1 MNVTTPPM
9 PMTVQDHIRTAFGF
23 LTDSD
28 REFAAGDVLQA
39 SEKLW
44 GAASHAVIAVAE
56 SRGWE
61 HDSHRALR
69 TAVLRLDAER
79 GDLLIRAGFLAA
91 EKFHINFHYKT
102 MDDSEIEEER
112 PLVHEFVRQ
121 VTALA
126 SENSANGR

>member
-1 MNVTTPPM
+1 MPPT
-9 PMTVQDHIRTAFGF
+9 PMTVQDHIQTAFGF

-28 REFAAGDVLQA
+28 REFADGDVLQA

-56 SRGWE
+56 SRRWNHG
-61 HDSHRALR
+61 SHRALKN
-69 TAVLRLDAER
+69 AVFR
-79 GDLLIRAGFLAA
+79 LAA
-91 EKFHINFHYKT
+91 ELDDPLIQASFAVSEKFHINFYYNT
-102 MDDSEIEEER
+102 MEDFEIDEDR

-126 SENSANGR
+126 SENGANGR

>member
-1 MNVTTPPM
+1 MPPI
-9 PMTVQDHIRTAFGF
+9 PMTVQDHIRTAFDF

-56 SRGWE
+56 SRRWNHG
-61 HDSHRALR
+61 SHRALKN
-69 TAVLRLDAER
+69 AVFRIATELD
-79 GDLLIRAGFLAA
+79 DPLIKARFGLA
-91 EKFHINFHYKT
+91 EKFHVNFYYNS
-102 MDDSEIEEER
+102 MEDFEIEQDR
-112 PLVHEFVRQ
+112 PEIHEFVRQ

-126 SENSANGR
+126 SENGANGR

>member
-1 MNVTTPPM
+1 MTTE
-9 PMTVQDHIRTAFGF
+9 PMTIQDHIRTAFGF
-23 LTDSD
+23 LADSD

-61 HDSHRALR
+61 HGSHRALR

-79 GDLLIRAGFLAA
+79 DDLIIRGYFAAA
-91 EKFHINFHYKT
+91 EKFQINSQYNCMEGF
-102 MDDSEIEEER
+102 EIKQDR
-112 PLVHEFVRQ
+112 PLAYEFVRR

-126 SENSANGR
+126 SENGANGR

>member
-1 MNVTTPPM
+1 MPPT
-9 PMTVQDHIRTAFGF
+9 PMTIQDHIRTAFDF
-23 LTDSD
+23 LADSD

-56 SRGWE
+56 SRGWG
-61 HDSHRALR
+61 HGSHRALKN
-69 TAVLRLDAER
+69 AAFRLATELD
-79 GDLLIRAGFLAA
+79 DMLIRAGFLAA
-91 EKFHINFHYKT
+91 EKFHINFYYNA
-102 MDDSEIEEER
+102 MEDFEIEEDR

-126 SENSANGR
+126 SGNGANGR